1 MSTPLFSARGGRRR
15 RLLAPLGIAASSA
28 LLLAA
33 CSAPT
38 LGGADGDTGGDT
50 GGDSGGT
57 ETLTIGY
64 VTPQT
69 GPLAAFGE
77 ADSFVLDQVRAY
89 FDENGV
95 TDASGTSY
103 DVEIVVKDTQ
113 SDPARAA
120 DVAAELILEDGA
132 DMILVSSTPETT
144 NPVSDQCE
152 ANGVVCISTVAP
164 WQAWYFG
171 RGATPEDGF
180 DWTYHF
186 FWGLGEI
193 ASVYSEMWAAV
204 PDGGTVAQ
212 LLPNDADGN
221 AWADPA
227 TGFAPVIEG
236 GGLSPLNPGAYP
248 NGQADFSAQITAYR
262 EADANILMGIPI
274 PPDFTTFWQQAIQ
287 QGYQP
292 QMATI
297 AKALLF
303 PSSVEAL
310 GADGE
315 NIATEVWW
323 SPSHPFS
330 SSLTEQSAEELA
342 ADFEETTGQQWTQP
356 LGFAHALFEVA
367 VATISASPSADAAD
381 LRDALAGLSTETVA
395 GPVDFTSG
403 PVANVSVTPLVGGQW
418 RSNGEGG
425 YDLIIVAN
433 ADNPSIPKGG
443 EIELIDW
450 TGR

>member
-1 MSTPLFSARGGRRR
+1 MSTPLISVRGGRRR
-15 RLLAPLGIAASSA
+15 RLLAPIGIAASAA

-38 LGGADGDTGGDT
+38 LGGSDGGSTGG
-50 GGDSGGT
+50 GGDEPGAN

-77 ADSFVLDQVRAY
+77 ADSFVLEQVRAY
-89 FDENGV
+89 FAENGV
-95 TDASGTSY
+95 TDASGTTY

-120 DVAAELILEDGA
+120 DVAAELILQDGA
-132 DMILVSSTPETT
+132 DLILVSSTPETT

-152 ANGVVCISTVAP
+152 ANQVLCISTVAP

-171 RGATPEDGF
+171 RGATPDSGF
-180 DWTYHF
+180 EWTYHF

-193 ASVYSEMWAAV
+193 ASVYSEMWQAV
-204 PDGGTVAQ
+204 PGGGTVAQ

-221 AWADPA
+221 AWADPEL
-227 TGFAPVIEG
+227 GFGPVIEG
-236 GGLSPLNPGAYP
+236 VGLSPLNPGAYP

-262 EADANILMGIPI
+262 NADANILMGIPI

-330 SSLTEQSAEELA
+330 SSLTGQSAEALA
-342 ADFEETTGQQWTQP
+342 ADFEESTGQQWTQP

-367 VATISASPSADAAD
+367 VATISASPSVDGAD
-381 LRDALAGLSTETVA
+381 LRDTLASLSVDTVA

-403 PVANVSVTPLVGGQW
+403 PVPNVSVTPLVGGQW
-418 RSNGEGG
+418 RANAEGG
-425 YDLIIVAN
+425 YDLVIVAN
-433 ADNPSIPKGG
+433 ADNPNIPTGG
-443 EIELIDW
+443 DIELIDW

>member
-1 MSTPLFSARGGRRR
+1 MSTFPFPTRGGRRR
-15 RLLAPLGIAASSA
+15 RLLAPVAMTGTLA

-38 LGGADGDTGGDT
+38 LGGGDAEPEPGETGSEAT
-50 GGDSGGT
+50 AS
-57 ETLTIGY
+57 LTIGY

-77 ADSFVLDQVRAY
+77 ADSFVLEQIRAY

-95 TDASGTSY
+95 TDASGTAY

-132 DMILVSSTPETT
+132 DLILVSSTPETT

-152 ANGVVCISTVAP
+152 ANQVLCISTVAP

-171 RGATPEDGF
+171 RGGTPDAGF

-186 FWGLGEI
+186 FWGLGEVG
-193 ASVYSEMWAAV
+193 SVYSELWAAV

-221 AWADPA
+221 AWADTT
-227 TGFAPVIEG
+227 TGFAPIIEG
-236 GGLSPLNPGAYP
+236 AGLTPLNPGAYP
-248 NGQADFSAQITAYR
+248 NGQADFSAQITAFR
-262 EADANILMGIPI
+262 NDDANILMGVPI

-303 PSSVEAL
+303 PSAVEAL

-330 SSLTEQSAEELA
+330 SSLTGQSAEELA
-342 ADFEETTGQQWTQP
+342 GAYEESTGQQWTQP

-367 VATISASPSADAAD
+367 VATISSADSTDGAAM
-381 LRDALAGLSTETVA
+381 RDALAALSVDTVA
-395 GPVDFTSG
+395 GTIDFTSG
-403 PVANVSVTPLVGGQW
+403 PVPNVSLTPLVGGQW
-418 RSNGEGG
+418 RANDAGG
-425 YDLIIVAN
+425 YDLVIVAN
-433 ADNPSIPKGG
+433 ADNPEIPKGG

>member
-1 MSTPLFSARGGRRR
+1 MSTFLHPSSGGRRR
-15 RLLAPLGIAASSA
+15 RLLTPIALAGASV
-28 LLLAA
+28 LMLAA
-33 CSAPT
+33 CSTPT
-38 LGGADGDTGGDT
+38 LGGADGDGGGD
-50 GGDSGGT
+50 
-57 ETLTIGY
+57 ENVIRIGY

-89 FDENGV
+89 YEENGV
-95 TDASGTSY
+95 VDAAGTEYS
-103 DVEIVVKDTQ
+103 VEIIVADTQ

-120 DVAAELILEDGA
+120 DVAAELILDDGV
-132 DMILVSSTPETT
+132 DMILASSTPETT

-152 ANGVVCISTVAP
+152 ANQVLCITTVAP

-171 RGATPEDGF
+171 RGGTPDAGF
-180 DWTYHF
+180 DYTYHF
-186 FWGLGEI
+186 FWGLGEVG
-193 ASVYSEMWAAV
+193 SVYSELWAAV
-204 PDGGTVAQ
+204 PDGGSVAQ

-221 AWADPA
+221 AWADTT
-227 TGFAPVIEG
+227 TGFAPIIEG
-236 GGLSPLNPGAYP
+236 GGLAPVNPGAYP
-248 NGQADFSAQITAYR
+248 NGQADFSAQISAFQ
-262 EADANILMGIPI
+262 EADADILMGVPI

-303 PSSVEAL
+303 PSAVEAL
-310 GADGE
+310 GANGE

-330 SSLTEQSAEELA
+330 SSLTGQSAEELA
-342 ADFEETTGQQWTQP
+342 AAYEEETGRQWTQP

-367 VATISASPSADAAD
+367 TATIAASDSIETDD
-381 LRDALAGLSTETVA
+381 LRGALAGLSTDTVA
-395 GPVDFTSG
+395 GTIDFTAG
-403 PVANVSVTPLVGGQW
+403 PVPNVSLTPLVGGQW
-418 RSNGEGG
+418 RGTGDGTYE
-425 YDLIIVAN
+425 LVIVAN
-433 ADNPSIPKGG
+433 ADNPEIPTGG

-450 TGR
+450 SNR